1 MDNKNIN
8 IVALDCFTVN
18 PGDLSW
24 EEIKQFGNLT
34 IYQRSTPKEIIC
46 RAKDADIILT
56 NKVSINR
63 EVIASLPNLKYI
75 GEMATGYNNI
85 DIEACKE
92 RGITVCNIPAY
103 STDSVAQMVFA
114 HLLNIA
120 MMPDYYSSE
129 TRLGKWSSKKDF
141 CYWDTPL
148 MELSNKTLG
157 IVGLGNIGK
166 KVAEIAHA
174 FGMDVNAFTS
184 KPSSMLPDNIRKTTL
199 EGLFATSDV
208 VTLHCPLN
216 DSTYKMINAETLAM
230 MHQGTI
236 LINTGRGGLIDEDA
250 VANALES
257 QHLRAY
263 CADVMTQEPPEA
275 NNRLIKAPHAYI
287 TPHIAWATLEA
298 RRRLMKIAVEN
309 IRKYLEGKPQNIINK

>member
-1 MDNKNIN
+1 MN

-24 EEIKQFGNLT
+24 DEIAQLGNLT
-34 IYQRSTPKEIIC
+34 IYERSTAEEAVE
-46 RAKDADIILT
+46 RAKDAEMILT
-56 NKVSINR
+56 NKVNVNR
-63 EVIASLPNLKYI
+63 EMIAQLPKLKYI

-85 DIEACKE
+85 DLEACTE

-114 HLLNIA
+114 QLLNIA
-120 MMPDYYSSE
+120 MQPDYYATD
-129 TRLGKWSSKKDF
+129 TRQGKWSEKKDF

-157 IVGLGNIGK
+157 IVGLGNIGY

-184 KPSSMLPDNIRKTTL
+184 KTSSELPDNIRKTTL
-199 EGLFATSDV
+199 EGLFATADV
-208 VTLHCPLN
+208 ISLHCPLTT
-216 DSTYKMINAETLAM
+216 STEKMINKETLAM
-230 MHQGTI
+230 MRPGAI

-250 VANALES
+250 VADALES
-257 QHLRAY
+257 GQLRAY
-263 CADVMTQEPPEA
+263 CADVMTQEPPA
-275 NNRLIKAPHAYI
+275 ADNRLIKAPHAYI
-287 TPHIAWATLEA
+287 TPHIAWATFEA
-298 RRRLMKIAVEN
+298 RQRLMEIAIEN
-309 IRKYLEGKPQNIINK
+309 IKMFIEGTPQNVVNK